1 MLSLNSVRGL
11 IRLRQ
16 CVLEKITLRVLLG
29 ETDRSRRVLRYV
41 VETRKS
47 DSRSVS
53 DLRFATLQT
62 SRKRTFESS
71 PNESTV
77 EALRVGKV
85 GPAWLRHRPV
95 AALAPIYMSDLR
107 RKSVTVLWRAGVRKT
122 H

>member
-47 DSRSVS
+47 DSRSAS
-53 DLRFATLQT
+53 DRRCTTLQMIRT
-62 SRKRTFESS
+62 RTFESS
-71 PNESTV
+71 PNESAV

-107 RKSVTVLWRAGVRKT
+107 RKSVTVLWSTGVRKT
-122 H
+122 Y